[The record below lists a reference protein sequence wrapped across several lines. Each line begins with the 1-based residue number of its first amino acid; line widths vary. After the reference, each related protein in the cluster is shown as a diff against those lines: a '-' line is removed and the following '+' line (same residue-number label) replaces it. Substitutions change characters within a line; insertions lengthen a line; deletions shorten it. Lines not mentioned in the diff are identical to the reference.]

1 MVVWLK
7 PCKSRSSPGPL
18 LKQYPG
24 PFGPGYCL
32 LCRHAMTWLAQDL
45 QGKSRET
52 LQPHHRQRLAQR
64 PPSLDAGGLL
74 RGARPA
80 TWPRLALSP
89 KPRRLRVRWASKY
102 FHHKTKPPA
111 WPGVLSGAG
120 FADQAAASF
129 SFFSGRNL
137 SLVEAGLAANQV
149 SSLVNGLMPW
159 RFGLAGRS
167 EERRV
172 GHQADSVA

>member
-52 LQPHHRQRLAQR
+52 LQPHCGARRSRDPQQVIARAFFQNPASADAGFFFARLATR
-64 PPSLDAGGLL
+64 NMASTGPCP
-74 RGARPA
+74 
-80 TWPRLALSP
+80 P
-89 KPRRLRVRWASKY
+89 KPRTGCVRWASKY
-102 FHHKTKPPA
+102 FSPQNKTPGMA
-111 WPGVLSGAG
+111 GGFVWSRVRGSGRGVLQLLQRAH
-120 FADQAAASF
+120 
-129 SFFSGRNL
+129 L
-137 SLVEAGLAANQV
+137 EL
-149 SSLVNGLMPW
+149 
-159 RFGLAGRS
+159 GRS
-167 EERRV
+167 RLGGEPGLFLGERV
-172 GHQADSVA
+172 DALAL